1 MIENNLVTKIVKA
14 IRSGKKSPLS
24 DRSIMH
30 PEREWFSSVLLGSVL
45 LVVGVYWSYSVY
57 VQFSS
62 VNLEAVPNESEGVV
76 YRDNLVEA
84 AVFEINRRA
93 QTYDS
98 LKGSTVIVAP
108 LPEAIEEETVPNE
121 EDIPT
126 VTSSATDVDDLEITF
141 E

>member
-1 MIENNLVTKIVKA
+1 MIENNLVKKIVKA

-24 DRSIMH
+24 DRNIMH

-45 LVVGVYWSYSVY
+45 LVVGVYWSYSVF

-62 VNLEAVPNESEGVV
+62 VDLQSVENESESVV

-84 AVFEINRRA
+84 ALFEINRRA
-93 QTYDS
+93 QVYDS
-98 LKGSTVIVAP
+98 LKGGAAFVAP
-108 LPEAIEEETVPNE
+108 LPEVSE
-121 EDIPT
+121 EDPAPSEEDA
-126 VTSSATDVDDLEITF
+126 SSSNVIEVDVSDITF